1 MFDVEVKQSMD
12 VKDFCET
19 CWEGI
24 FDSIVEN
31 DIHDY
36 ILANFG
42 ADSLIMDVFID
53 TDSDTYM
60 PEILEELLKIAK
72 KRKEELC

>member
-1 MFDVEVKQSMD
+1 MVRQSMD
-12 VKDFCET
+12 VKDFCEEF
-19 CWEGI
+19 WEGI
-24 FDSIVEN
+24 FDNIET

-42 ADSLIMDVFID
+42 ADSYIMDVFID

-60 PEILEELLKIAK
+60 PEILEGLLKIAK
-72 KRKEELC
+72 KRKEELD